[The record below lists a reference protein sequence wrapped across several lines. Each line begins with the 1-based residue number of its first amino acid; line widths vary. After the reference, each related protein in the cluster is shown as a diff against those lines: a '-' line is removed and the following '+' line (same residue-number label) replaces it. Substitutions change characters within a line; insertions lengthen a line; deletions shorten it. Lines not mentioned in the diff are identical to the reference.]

1 MEQLRG
7 DGLTPPLA
15 TYIFAR
21 LLAEGRRAE
30 LLDLPA
36 QVGLRVVAF
45 AMLLVALCLALEVAA
60 TVVVVGDCTVEEPC
74 VWAKEPCVLLA

>member
-15 TYIFAR
+15 TYAFAR

-36 QVGLRVVAF
+36 QVC
-45 AMLLVALCLALEVAA
+45 LLC
-60 TVVVVGDCTVEEPC
+60 C
-74 VWAKEPCVLLA
+74 

>member
-15 TYIFAR
+15 TYVFAR

-36 QVGLRVVAF
+36 QVGLLVLAF
-45 AMLLVALCLALEVAA
+45 AMLFVAFFLALEVAA
-60 TVVVVGDCTVEEPC
+60 TVPVVGDMHCGGAS
-74 VWAKEPCVLLA
+74 WAMAPGVLLA